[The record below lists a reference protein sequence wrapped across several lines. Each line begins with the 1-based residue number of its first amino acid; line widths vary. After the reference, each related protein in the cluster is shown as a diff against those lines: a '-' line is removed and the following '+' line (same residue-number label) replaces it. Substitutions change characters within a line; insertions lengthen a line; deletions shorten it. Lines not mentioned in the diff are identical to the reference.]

1 MNYIKQV
8 NTFYRILQENPL
20 SANAQCLYNYLLN
33 KDSEFGWKSEF
44 SISNLVVCGITSL
57 SRQALDRAR
66 NELVQKGYIQYKNG
80 RSNQAGKYLIVS
92 FVTQDDTQYNTQSD
106 TQDDTQDGHKV
117 STLNKLKET
126 KQNETKN
133 KKKKNKKKNETEFDQ
148 LINQNFSDE
157 ELKNTVYEFI
167 KMRKAIKKSLTTKG
181 LELLIKK
188 LYTLSTNVD
197 EQIKILN
204 NSIMNNWQGIYPL
217 KQELKSKNKSGID
230 DFKELW
236 EEAKK
241 EDEQSGN
248 STSNNTF
255 GW

>member
-66 NELVQKGYIQYKNG
+66 NELVQKGYIQYKKG

-92 FVTQDDTQYNTQSD
+92 FVTQNDTQYNTQSD

-133 KKKKNKKKNETEFDQ
+133 KKEKNKKKNETEFDQ

>member
-8 NTFYRILQENPL
+8 NTFYRVLQENPL

-66 NELVQKGYIQYKNG
+66 SELVQKGYIQYKKG

-92 FVTQDDTQYNTQSD
+92 FVTQDDTQNNTQSD
-106 TQDDTQDGHKV
+106 TQDDTQGGHKV

-133 KKKKNKKKNETEFDQ
+133 KKEKNKKKNETEFDQ
-148 LINQNFSDE
+148 LIKQNFSDE

-167 KMRKAIKKSLTTKG
+167 KMRKAIKKPLTTRG

-217 KQELKSKNKSGID
+217 KQELKSKNTSGID

-241 EDEQSGN
+241 EDEQSRN

>member
-1 MNYIKQV
+1 M
-8 NTFYRILQENPL
+8 
-20 SANAQCLYNYLLN
+20 
-33 KDSEFGWKSEF
+33 
-44 SISNLVVCGITSL
+44 
-57 SRQALDRAR
+57 
-66 NELVQKGYIQYKNG
+66 
-80 RSNQAGKYLIVS
+80 VS
-92 FVTQDDTQYNTQSD
+92 PVFD
-106 TQDDTQDGHKV
+106 
-117 STLNKLKET
+117 E
-126 KQNETKN
+126 ETKN
-133 KKKKNKKKNETEFDQ
+133 KKEKNKKKNETEFDQ

-167 KMRKAIKKSLTTKG
+167 KMRKAIKKPLTTRG

-241 EDEQSGN
+241 EDEQSRN

>member
-8 NTFYRILQENPL
+8 NTFYRVLQENPL

-66 NELVQKGYIQYKNG
+66 SELVQKGYIQYKKG

-92 FVTQDDTQYNTQSD
+92 FVTQDDTQNNTQSN
-106 TQDDTQDGHKV
+106 TQDDTQSGHKV

-133 KKKKNKKKNETEFDQ
+133 KKEKNKKKNETEFDQ
-148 LINQNFSDE
+148 LIKQNFSDE
-157 ELKNTVYEFI
+157 ELKSTIYEFI
-167 KMRKAIKKSLTTKG
+167 KMRKAIKKPLTTKG
-181 LELLIKK
+181 LELMINK
-188 LYTLSTNVD
+188 LFKLSQSKY
-197 EQIKILN
+197 EQMQILN
-204 NSIMNNWQGIYPL
+204 NSIMNNWQGIYAVR
-217 KQELKSKNKSGID
+217 KETVTKNSKVTNKIENREYTENEFESLYANN
-230 DFKELW
+230 KE
-236 EEAKK
+236 
-241 EDEQSGN
+241 
-248 STSNNTF
+248 
-255 GW
+255 

>member
-1 MNYIKQV
+1 M
-8 NTFYRILQENPL
+8 
-20 SANAQCLYNYLLN
+20 
-33 KDSEFGWKSEF
+33 
-44 SISNLVVCGITSL
+44 
-57 SRQALDRAR
+57 
-66 NELVQKGYIQYKNG
+66 
-80 RSNQAGKYLIVS
+80 
-92 FVTQDDTQYNTQSD
+92 
-106 TQDDTQDGHKV
+106 

-133 KKKKNKKKNETEFDQ
+133 KKEKNKKKNETEFDQ

-204 NSIMNNWQGIYPL
+204 SSIMNNWQGIYPL

>member
-8 NTFYRILQENPL
+8 NAFYKLIQDNPL
-20 SANAQCLYNYLLN
+20 SSNAQCLYNYLLN
-33 KDSEFGWKSEF
+33 KDSELGWKSEF
-44 SISNLVVCGITSL
+44 SVSNLIVCGFTNL

-66 NELVQKGYIQYKNG
+66 NELVQKGYIKYKKG
-80 RSNQAGKYLIVS
+80 YSNQAGKYVIVS
-92 FVTQDDTQYNTQSD
+92 FVTQNDTQDNTQND
-106 TQDDTQDGHKV
+106 TQDDTQGGHKV

-133 KKKKNKKKNETEFDQ
+133 KKEKNKKKNETELDQ

-157 ELKNTVYEFI
+157 ELKNTIYEFI
-167 KMRKAIKKSLTTKG
+167 KMRKAIKKPLTTRG

-188 LYTLSTNVD
+188 LYTLSTNID

-204 NSIMNNWQGIYPL
+204 NSIMSNWQGIYPL
-217 KQELKSKNKSGID
+217 KQEIVNKKKNGID

-236 EEAKK
+236 EEANN
-241 EDEQSGN
+241 EQTGN
-248 STSNNTF
+248 NTGNNTF

>member
-66 NELVQKGYIQYKNG
+66 NELVQKGYIQYKKG

>member
-66 NELVQKGYIQYKNG
+66 NELVQKGYIQYKKG

-133 KKKKNKKKNETEFDQ
+133 KKEKNKKKNETEFDQ

-204 NSIMNNWQGIYPL
+204 SSIMNNWQGIYPL

>member
-66 NELVQKGYIQYKNG
+66 NELVQKGYIQYKKG

-126 KQNETKN
+126 KQNETKK

>member
-66 NELVQKGYIQYKNG
+66 NELVQKGYIQYKKG

-133 KKKKNKKKNETEFDQ
+133 KKEKNKKKNETEFDQ

>member
-66 NELVQKGYIQYKNG
+66 NELVQKGYIQYKKG

-92 FVTQDDTQYNTQSD
+92 FVTQSD

-133 KKKKNKKKNETEFDQ
+133 KKEKNKKKNETEFDQ

>member
-57 SRQALDRAR
+57 SRQALDRTR
-66 NELVQKGYIQYKNG
+66 NELVQKGYIQYKKG